1 LPADAPRKTRR
12 SQGSP
17 LQEAA
22 PVELFSTIAEI
33 IRNLLIFVAVMTALL
48 VALVMVVS
56 KMPDGNPLKRLF
68 AALTYRVG
76 AAAAAGALAIPTE
89 PIPGIDAV
97 YDFAV
102 PVLLIWYWFTFFRD
116 ALRMSK
122 ASAPHRRRQIAPD
135 GR

>member
-1 LPADAPRKTRR
+1 
-12 SQGSP
+12 
-17 LQEAA
+17 
-22 PVELFSTIAEI
+22 VELFSTIAEI

-48 VALVMVVS
+48 VALIVVAS

-76 AAAAAGALAIPTE
+76 ATAAAGALAIPTE

-102 PVLLIWYWFTFFRD
+102 PVPAHLVLVHVLPRCLAHVQGICAPRTAAERARWS
-116 ALRMSK
+116 MS
-122 ASAPHRRRQIAPD
+122 AQ
-135 GR
+135 

>member
-1 LPADAPRKTRR
+1 M
-12 SQGSP
+12 
-17 LQEAA
+17 
-22 PVELFSTIAEI
+22 ELLSTIAEI

-48 VALVMVVS
+48 VALVVVVS

-68 AALTYRVG
+68 AGLTYRVG
-76 AAAAAGALAIPTE
+76 ATAAAGALAIPTE
-89 PIPGIDAV
+89 PIPGIDAL

-116 ALRMSK
+116 AWRMSK
-122 ASAPHRRRQIAPD
+122 TSAPHGQPQIAPD